1 MAQIYVTN
9 IISSYTTGVVNSHK
23 LIIVEMAEMST
34 GPVKET
40 SGVGINKYGLA
51 YNSCIILESSL
62 ILQDTEA
69 AQAKD
74 YLI

>member
-1 MAQIYVTN
+1 
-9 IISSYTTGVVNSHK
+9 
-23 LIIVEMAEMST
+23 MAEMIT